1 MRFGVLP
8 HFLEYCKHVSVPHSL
23 VLWSKGSRNLSAFS
37 PQEIQHTQK
46 LLERSA
52 VCSAQ
57 ITPPIQAQTPMQPQR
72 PTALSSAP
80 TPMPAS
86 TPLPHVGGPLTPFPA
101 PAEPRSDDE
110 VAEQWSR
117 GMAMLHDED
126 LAQVSA
132 TPLQCCPIP
141 HCGTAHGRNPCQE
154 PTVCNDHMP
163 KCCCSHQSNGASLL
177 HADAVNFAFW

>member
-1 MRFGVLP
+1 
-8 HFLEYCKHVSVPHSL
+8 
-23 VLWSKGSRNLSAFS
+23 
-37 PQEIQHTQK
+37 
-46 LLERSA
+46 
-52 VCSAQ
+52 
-57 ITPPIQAQTPMQPQR
+57 MQPQR
-72 PTALSSAP
+72 PAALSSAP

-132 TPLQCCPIP
+132 TPPQPLHNAALFHIAAPP
-141 HCGTAHGRNPCQE
+141 MSGTNSVQ
-154 PTVCNDHMP
+154 
-163 KCCCSHQSNGASLL
+163 
-177 HADAVNFAFW
+177 